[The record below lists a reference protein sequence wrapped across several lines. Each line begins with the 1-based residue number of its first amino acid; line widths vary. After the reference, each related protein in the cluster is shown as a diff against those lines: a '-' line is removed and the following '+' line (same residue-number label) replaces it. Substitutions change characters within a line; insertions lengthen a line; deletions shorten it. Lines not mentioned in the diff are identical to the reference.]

1 MSHEVSI
8 TGQIT
13 PDQVPTIVENGF
25 KTIINNRPDGE
36 EAGQP
41 TSADI
46 AAAAEKAGIVYKEI
60 SFVGNELNQTHV
72 EAFAD
77 FFNQAAQPI
86 LVFCRT
92 GARSTGIYEAA
103 KKMDLLDD

>member
-1 MSHEVSI
+1 MSHQVSI
-8 TGQIT
+8 VGQIT
-13 PDQVPTIVENGF
+13 PDQVPVIAENGF

-36 EAGQP
+36 EPGQP

-46 AAAAEKAGIVYKEI
+46 AAAAKKAGVAYKEI
-60 SFVGNELNQTHV
+60 SFAGSDLNQTHV
-72 EAFAD
+72 EDFAD
-77 FFNQAAQPI
+77 FFNQAEQPVLI
-86 LVFCRT
+86 FCRS

>member
-1 MSHEVSI
+1 MAHNISI
-8 TGQIT
+8 QGQIT
-13 PDQVPTIVENGF
+13 PEQVPMLAENGF

-36 EAGQP
+36 EPNQP
-41 TSADI
+41 MSADLAI
-46 AAAAEKAGIVYKEI
+46 AAEKAGIVYKEI
-60 SFVGNELNQTHV
+60 SFAGTGLTQQHV
-72 EAFAD
+72 EDFAD
-77 FFNQAAQPI
+77 FFNQAQPPI

>member
-1 MSHEVSI
+1 MSHEISI

-13 PDQVPTIVENGF
+13 PDQVPMIAENGF

-41 TSADI
+41 TSAEI
-46 AAAAEKAGIVYKEI
+46 AAAAEKAGLAYKEV
-60 SFVGNELNQTHV
+60 SFAGNELNQTHV

-77 FFNQAAQPI
+77 FLTKLSSQ
-86 LVFCRT
+86 
-92 GARSTGIYEAA
+92 Y
-103 KKMDLLDD
+103 

>member
-1 MSHEVSI
+1 MAHNISI
-8 TGQIT
+8 QGQIT
-13 PDQVPTIVENGF
+13 PEQVATFANDGV

-36 EAGQP
+36 ESNQP

-46 AAAAEKAGIVYKEI
+46 AAAAKLAGIAYKEI
-60 SFVGNELNQTHV
+60 SFAGTNLTQQHV
-72 EAFAD
+72 EDFAD
-77 FFNQAAQPI
+77 YFNQAEQPI
-86 LVFCRT
+86 LIFCRT

>member
-1 MSHEVSI
+1 MSHKISI

-13 PDQVPTIVENGF
+13 PDQVPMIAENGY

-36 EAGQP
+36 EPNQP
-41 TSADI
+41 TSAAI
-46 AAAAEKAGIVYKEI
+46 AAAAEKAGLVYKEI
-60 SFVGNELNQTHV
+60 SFAGSELNQNHV
-72 EAFAD
+72 EVFAE

-86 LVFCRT
+86 LIFCRT

-103 KKMDLLDD
+103 KQMDLLDD

>member
-1 MSHEVSI
+1 MSHQVSI

-13 PDQVPTIVENGF
+13 PDQVAMIAENGF

-36 EAGQP
+36 EPNQP

-46 AAAAEKAGIVYKEI
+46 EVAAEKAGLAYKEV
-60 SFVGNELNQTHV
+60 SFAGSELNQNHV
-72 EAFAD
+72 EEFAD
-77 FFNQAAQPI
+77 FFNQAQQPI
-86 LVFCRT
+86 LIYCRT

-103 KKMDLLDD
+103 KRMDLLDD